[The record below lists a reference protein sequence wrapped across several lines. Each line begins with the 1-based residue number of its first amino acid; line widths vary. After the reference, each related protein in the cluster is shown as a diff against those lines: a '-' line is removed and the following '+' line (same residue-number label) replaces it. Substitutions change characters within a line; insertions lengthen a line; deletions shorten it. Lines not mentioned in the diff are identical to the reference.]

1 MDIRYRALQVIEVG
15 GVRAYNVGDEV
26 PAENVAVHGYVV
38 GEQVEEVQPPA
49 EDEPP
54 VPDGGAQEP
63 APDPAPA
70 AEAAATAKTKTAR
83 TPSGS

>member
-49 EDEPP
+49 DEGEDPAA
-54 VPDGGAQEP
+54 PDGGAQEP

-70 AEAAATAKTKTAR
+70 EAAVKTKTAR